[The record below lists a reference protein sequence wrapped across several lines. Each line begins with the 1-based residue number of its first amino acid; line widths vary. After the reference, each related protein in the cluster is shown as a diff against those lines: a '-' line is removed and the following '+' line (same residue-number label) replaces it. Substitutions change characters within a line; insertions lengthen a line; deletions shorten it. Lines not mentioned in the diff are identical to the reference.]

1 MRHIGVR
8 AQAVCRA
15 ALHKGASAACLFRRS
30 AARDALVEGRRK
42 ASAGLPPTLAGAG
55 EGASGTSSLLLSGV
69 LQRLGKGDVSSA
81 P

>member
-1 MRHIGVR
+1 MSV
-8 AQAVCRA
+8 
-15 ALHKGASAACLFRRS
+15 LHKGASAACLFRRS